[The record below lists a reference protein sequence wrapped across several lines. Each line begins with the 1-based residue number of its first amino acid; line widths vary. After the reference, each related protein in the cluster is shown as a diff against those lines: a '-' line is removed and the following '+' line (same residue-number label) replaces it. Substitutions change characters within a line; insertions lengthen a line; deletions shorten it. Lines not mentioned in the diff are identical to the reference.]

1 MLIIHRQLNSNMKS
15 YKINQIIYKIFHQYL
30 IFFLEKNR
38 QYLDAMISDK
48 RLPWRNKF
56 SIFPKRAIKCIF
68 LSLWD
73 DFLMLYIKIFS
84 WWLVIKKKHDHWIY
98 QLMTSSF
105 LYICVFL
112 GIKYILNL
120 SWLNIRI
127 IFTAIVKAIYVLFT
141 KITSHY

>member
-84 WWLVIKKKHDHWIY
+84 WWLVIKKKHDHQIY

-127 IFTAIVKAIYVLFT
+127 IFTAIVKEIYVLFT